1 MAEYEIKDGVGI
13 IPEGTTRIPYES
25 FKDCKEL
32 TKVVIPNTVTTI
44 DKSAFSGCTG
54 LTSIVIPDSVTKIW
68 DDAFENCTGL
78 TSIVIPDSVTRIYG
92 SIFNG
97 CTGLTSIK
105 VSEGNKKYDSRNNC
119 NAIIETEANI
129 LIDGCAATVIPD
141 SVTGI
146 RGCAFKG
153 HTGLT
158 SIFIPASV
166 TDFASN
172 AFEDCSNLTSIK
184 VSEENETY
192 DSREDCNAIIETA
205 TNSLI
210 VGCKNS
216 IIPET
221 VTVINNEAFK
231 NCVGLHSIDFP
242 KSLTKIGDSAFW
254 GSGIKKAI
262 IPDSVT
268 EIGRD
273 AFRECHNL
281 EEVRLSSTATELD
294 GTFYDC
300 TALKSIEIPASVT
313 SFDKWG
319 VLYNCTSLECI
330 RVAAG
335 NTVYDSRE
343 DCNAVIETESNNL
356 LCGCMNT
363 VIPDT
368 VVEIDSGA
376 FLNCTGLKSITIP
389 NSVKKMW
396 TCFEGC
402 TGLTSLEIPSSVEII
417 LGCITKGCINL
428 KSIKVDPA
436 NPKYDSRE
444 DCNAIIWT
452 EKNWMISACPTT
464 TIPSSITKLGGYK
477 GQTELESIVIP
488 NTVTEIDSN
497 AFEGCTSLK
506 SIEIPASVIFIGTGV
521 FNECTSLTSITLP
534 KSVKEVLGNLFSN
547 CTNLESVEILN
558 GALKIDAD
566 TGLFNNCPK
575 VKVYVPEGKLQ
586 RFQKLLCSND
596 RYVRLPL
603 DAIVERPKAAKPKKT
618 K

>member
-44 DKSAFSGCTG
+44 DKSAFSGCT
-54 LTSIVIPDSVTKIW
+54 
-68 DDAFENCTGL
+68 NL

-92 SIFNG
+92 HAFNG

-129 LIDGCAATVIPD
+129 LIEGCAATVIPD

-166 TDFASN
+166 TDIVPN

-205 TNSLI
+205 TNSLM
-210 VGCKNS
+210 VGCTSSK
-216 IIPET
+216 IPET

-231 NCVGLHSIDFP
+231 NCVELHSIDFP

-268 EIGRD
+268 EIGRH

-281 EEVRLSSTATELD
+281 EEVRLSSAATELD
-294 GTFYDC
+294 GTFSDC

-313 SFDKWG
+313 SFDKRG
-319 VLYNCTSLECI
+319 VLYNCTSLESI

-335 NTVYDSRE
+335 NTVYDSRG
-343 DCNAVIETESNNL
+343 DCNAVIETESNTL

-376 FLNCTGLKSITIP
+376 FRNCTGLKNISIPT
-389 NSVKKMW
+389 SVKKLW
-396 TCFEGC
+396 DFEGC
-402 TGLTSLEIPSSVEII
+402 TGLTSLEIPATVETIY
-417 LGCITKGCINL
+417 GCITKGCINL
-428 KSIKVDPA
+428 KSIKVDPN

-488 NTVTEIDSN
+488 DTVTVIGSE
-497 AFEGCTSLK
+497 AFSGCASLK
-506 SIEIPASVIFIGTGV
+506 SIEIPASVTLIESGAFEG
-521 FNECTSLTSITLP
+521 CTSLTNMTIP
-534 KSVKEVLGNLFSN
+534 KTVKEVQWSIFDK

-596 RYVRLPL
+596 RYARLPL
-603 DAIVERPKAAKPKKT
+603 DAIIERPKAAKPKKT

>member
-32 TKVVIPNTVTTI
+32 TKIVIPDTVTTI

-54 LTSIVIPDSVTKIW
+54 LTSIVIPDSVTRIW

-129 LIDGCAATVIPD
+129 LIEGCAATVIPD

-146 RGCAFKG
+146 RGYAFKG

-166 TDFASN
+166 TDIVPN

-221 VTVINNEAFK
+221 VTVVNKEAFK

-268 EIGRD
+268 EIGRH

-281 EEVRLSSTATELD
+281 EEVRLSSAATELD
-294 GTFYDC
+294 HTFYDC

-313 SFDKWG
+313 SFDNSA
-319 VLYNCTSLECI
+319 LYNCTSMESI

-335 NTVYDSRE
+335 NTVYDSRG

-368 VVEIDSGA
+368 VEEIGSYA

-396 TCFEGC
+396 TCFKGC
-402 TGLTSLEIPSSVEII
+402 TGLTSLEIPASVEMI
-417 LGCITKGCINL
+417 LGCITEGCINL
-428 KSIKVDPA
+428 KSIKVAPD

-452 EKNWMISACPTT
+452 EKNCMESACPAT
-464 TIPSSITKLGGYK
+464 TIPSSVTKLGGYE

-488 NTVTEIDSN
+488 DTVTVIGSD
-497 AFEGCTSLK
+497 AFSGCTSLK
-506 SIEIPASVIFIGTGV
+506 SIEIPASVTLIESGAFEG
-521 FNECTSLTSITLP
+521 CTSLTNITIP
-534 KSVKEVLGNLFSN
+534 KTVKEVELDIFYN

-558 GALKIDAD
+558 GTLKIDKD
-566 TGLFNNCPK
+566 SSLFHNCPK

-603 DAIVERPKAAKPKKT
+603 DAIIERPKAAKPKKT